1 MTDKTRADSLVPEHS
16 MAPCASLSDDEL
28 TFELEGGGV
37 PLLLGAVELVH
48 QPADHAHHPGLG
60 QVVQPAR
67 VLQHRRHRDVELR
80 EALRMRRRRSLP
92 GLGGGDHGAAP
103 RVGLPTLAARPPLV

>member
-1 MTDKTRADSLVPEHS
+1 MTL
-16 MAPCASLSDDEL
+16 CALSSDDEL
-28 TFELEGGGV
+28 TFELESGGV
-37 PLLLGAVELVH
+37 PLRLGAVQLVH

-80 EALRMRRRRSLP
+80 EARRMRSVRSLP
-92 GLGGGDHGAAP
+92 GPRLRGAHRGAAA
-103 RVGLPTLAARPPLV
+103 RVRLPSLAASPPLV